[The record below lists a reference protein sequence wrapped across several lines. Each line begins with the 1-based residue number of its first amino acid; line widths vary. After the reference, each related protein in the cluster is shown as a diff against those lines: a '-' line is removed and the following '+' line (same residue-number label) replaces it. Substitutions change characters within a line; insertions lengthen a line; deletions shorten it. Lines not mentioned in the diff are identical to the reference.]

1 MIIFQNFL
9 EKMEE
14 GKGFEPSIRYERI
27 HAFQACAL
35 NHSATP
41 PFNEITNERFQRVR
55 NLLNHTPDRKLF
67 CKKLS
72 CFYLCMI
79 CGYLELVLADITTL
93 WL

>member
-1 MIIFQNFL
+1 
-9 EKMEE
+9 
-14 GKGFEPSIRYERI
+14 
-27 HAFQACAL
+27 
-35 NHSATP
+35 
-41 PFNEITNERFQRVR
+41 VR

>member
-1 MIIFQNFL
+1 MIILLNFL

-55 NLLNHTPDRKLF
+55 NLLNHTLDRKLF
-67 CKKLS
+67 YNKLDR
-72 CFYLCMI
+72 FIFAYF
-79 CGYLELVLADITTL
+79 VATL
-93 WL
+93 NWFWLL